1 VSRLV
6 VAMAAVVAACA
17 VVAAVLAGSPGVLG
31 ALLAGVVVVAFLG
44 STPVVMGPVA
54 RTSPVLSLPAAVLF
68 FLVKAFCAMAVLL
81 LLFDVGGVAEHVD
94 REAFGLSAVV
104 CSLAWTTLALQRFRR
119 RRVLAYDLR
128 DTAE

>member
-1 VSRLV
+1 MVLV
-6 VAMAAVVAACA
+6 VVACA
-17 VVAAVLAGSPGVLG
+17 VVAGLVAGVPGVLG

-44 STPVVMGPVA
+44 STPLVMGPVA
-54 RTSPVLSLPAAVLF
+54 RTSPVLSLPTAVLF

-81 LLFDVGGVAEHVD
+81 LLFDVGGVADHVD
-94 REAFGLSAVV
+94 RQAFGLSAVV
-104 CSLAWTTLALQRFRR
+104 DSLAWTTLALQRFRE

>member
-1 VSRLV
+1 MVLV
-6 VAMAAVVAACA
+6 VVACA
-17 VVAAVLAGSPGVLG
+17 VVAGLVAGVPGVLG

-44 STPVVMGPVA
+44 STPLVMGPLA
-54 RTSPVLSLPAAVLF
+54 RTSPVLSLPTAVLF

-81 LLFDVGGVAEHVD
+81 LLFDVGGVADHVD
-94 REAFGLSAVV
+94 RQAFGLSAVV
-104 CSLAWTTLALQRFRR
+104 DSLAWTTLALQRFRE